1 MSNGKANENGENIS
15 TSGLVTSTYFS
26 VEDFHGHVSLL
37 ALLAKRRGEGRTL
50 TFHKACK
57 LSEPPCTPI
66 EIEESA
72 IEIFSPNIFASSS
85 LLHRRSWEVTEKG
98 AKIFRKQHLLSKVPS
113 GPGGIYLGKTCTQ
126 TTLDGIEPCEAGGAE
141 DFVKHCN
148 TTQNTGNITPLKIKK
163 EPSIFV
169 WTCIDLGKWKL

>member
-26 VEDFHGHVSLL
+26 VEDFHGHAGLL

-50 TFHKACK
+50 TFHKAWE

-85 LLHRRSWEVTEKG
+85 LLHRRS
-98 AKIFRKQHLLSKVPS
+98 
-113 GPGGIYLGKTCTQ
+113 
-126 TTLDGIEPCEAGGAE
+126 
-141 DFVKHCN
+141 
-148 TTQNTGNITPLKIKK
+148 
-163 EPSIFV
+163 
-169 WTCIDLGKWKL
+169 